1 MTKREAAIVT
11 AYTRVL
17 IGDFHTA
24 HQYIEEIMGR
34 PVLTHEL
41 ADKGT
46 WNEIQALAK
55 PDFISITVE
64 D

>member
-11 AYTRVL
+11 AYTKIL

-24 HQYIEEIMGR
+24 HQYIEEIMER
-34 PVLTHEL
+34 PVMTHEL
-41 ADKGT
+41 ADTAT
-46 WNEIQALAK
+46 WEDIQALAK